1 MKPTQLT
8 TILIVALLEGC
19 GSAPE
24 ASQPAPPS
32 DASSGDLFLEP
43 CTYTARDVDYS
54 AQCGWLTVPEN
65 RSDPDSR
72 LIHLPV
78 TRVKALDGVGL
89 QPIYYLAGG
98 PGQTNMGFSRLE
110 GLIDRHDLVMVG
122 YRGVDGPVRLECPEY
137 AELLS
142 SPPASLLSQETFD
155 ASADAYRRC
164 AQRHSAEGVDLDGY
178 TVTETIDDL
187 EDARHAF
194 GDPRVNTLSQ
204 SYGTRLAMI
213 WGWMY
218 PSSQHRSAM
227 ISVNPPGHFIWDPGM
242 IERQLEHYSALC
254 AADAQCSGRTDS
266 LTEAMRSVS
275 RSMPERWLFLPV
287 KPGNIGMVTFM
298 MLYHTTSAPKIL
310 DAWLDAAEGDA
321 SGLATL
327 SLMADLM
334 FASAPS
340 VWGESVAKVTS
351 TDYTWDPSRDYL
363 AEYMPEGAI
372 LGALVSTLGFAGARG
387 WPGNLIDDELRQVQP
402 SAVET
407 LLIRGSID
415 FSTPAEFAR
424 DELLPHL
431 ENGRQ
436 VILREF
442 GHTGDVWSLQPE
454 ATRHLLATFYA
465 TGEVDDSLFEV
476 NSVDFD
482 PGIGFGTMAK
492 LALAGLLIVMVVVAL
507 VTRWAWRRLRKARS
521 WRLPG

>member
-1 MKPTQLT
+1 MKPGTSPT
-8 TILIVALLEGC
+8 TILIVALLAGC
-19 GSAPE
+19 SSAPE
-24 ASQPAPPS
+24 ATEPATPS
-32 DASSGDLFLEP
+32 NASSGDLSLEP
-43 CTYTARDVDYS
+43 CTYTARDVDYN
-54 AQCGWLTVPEN
+54 ARCGWLAVPEN
-65 RSDPDSR
+65 RSEPDAR

-78 TRVKALDGVGL
+78 TRVEALDEVGL

-98 PGQTNMGFSRLE
+98 PGQTNIGFSRLQ

-142 SPPASLLSQETFD
+142 NPPAGFLSQETFD

-178 TVTETIDDL
+178 TVTETINDL
-187 EDARHAF
+187 EDARRAF
-194 GDPRVNTLSQ
+194 GDRSVNTLSQ

-218 PSSQHRSAM
+218 PSSLHRSAM
-227 ISVNPPGHFIWDPGM
+227 ISVNPPGHFIWNPWV
-242 IERQLEHYSALC
+242 IERQLEHYSTLC
-254 AADAQCSGRTDS
+254 AADAECSGRTNS
-266 LTEAMRSVS
+266 LANAMRSVS
-275 RSMPERWLFLPV
+275 RSMPERWLFLPI
-287 KPGNIGMVTFM
+287 KRGNIELVTFM

-351 TDYTWDPSRDYL
+351 TDYIWEPGHDYL
-363 AEYMPEGAI
+363 AEYMPEDAI
-372 LGALVSTLGFAGARG
+372 LGASVSTLGFAGARG
-387 WPGNLIDDELRQVQP
+387 WPGNLIDEELRQVQP
-402 SAVET
+402 SAIET
-407 LLIRGSID
+407 LLISGNID

-454 ATRHLLATFYA
+454 ATRHLLATFFA
-465 TGEVDDSLFEV
+465 TGEVDDSLFAV

-482 PGIGFGTMAK
+482 SGIGFGTMAK
-492 LALAGLLIVMVVVAL
+492 LALAGILIVIVVVAL
-507 VTRWAWRRLRKARS
+507 VTRWVWRRFRRAPTLH
-521 WRLPG
+521 

>member
-1 MKPTQLT
+1 MKPGTLPITTLT
-8 TILIVALLEGC
+8 VALIVGC

-24 ASQPAPPS
+24 ATEPAPPS
-32 DASSGDLFLEP
+32 NASSGNLILEP
-43 CTYTARDVDYS
+43 CTYTARDIDFS

-65 RSDPDSR
+65 RSDLDSR

-78 TRVKALDGVGL
+78 TRVKALDRVGL

-98 PGQTNMGFSRLE
+98 PGQTNMGFSRLQ
-110 GLIDRHDLVMVG
+110 GLIDRHDIVMVG

-142 SPPASLLSQETFD
+142 SPPASLLSQESFD

-164 AQRHSAEGVDLDGY
+164 AQRHFAEGVDLDGY

-187 EDARHAF
+187 ESARHAF
-194 GDPRVNTLSQ
+194 GDRSVNTLSQ

-218 PSSQHRSAM
+218 PSSLHRSAM
-227 ISVNPPGHFIWDPGM
+227 ISVNPPGHFIWDPWM
-242 IERQLEHYSALC
+242 VERQLEHYSALC
-254 AADAQCSGRTDS
+254 AADTKCSGRTDS
-266 LTEAMRSVS
+266 LAEAMRRVS
-275 RSMPERWLFLPV
+275 RSIPDRWLFLPI
-287 KPGNIGMVTFM
+287 KPGNIRMVTFM

-334 FASAPS
+334 FASTPS

-351 TDYTWDPSRDYL
+351 TDYIWEPDRDYL
-363 AEYMPEGAI
+363 AEYMPENAI
-372 LGALVSTLGFAGARG
+372 LGAPVSTLGFAGARG
-387 WPGNLIDDELRQVQP
+387 WPGNLIDDDLRQVRP
-402 SAVET
+402 SAIET
-407 LLIRGSID
+407 LLISGSID

-476 NSVDFD
+476 SSVDFD

-492 LALAGLLIVMVVVAL
+492 LALAGLLIVTMVVAL
-507 VTRWAWRRLRKARS
+507 VIRWVWRQFRRARTS
-521 WRLPG
+521 L

>member
-1 MKPTQLT
+1 MRPANPSTV
-8 TILIVALLEGC
+8 LIVALLAGC
-19 GSAPE
+19 GSVPE
-24 ASQPAPPS
+24 AELPGPPS
-32 DASSGDLFLEP
+32 VASSGDLSLEP
-43 CTYTARDVDYS
+43 CTYVARDVDYN
-54 AQCGWLTVPEN
+54 AQCGWLTVPET
-65 RSDPDSR
+65 RSDPGSR

-78 TRVKALDGVGL
+78 TRVEALDEAGL
-89 QPIYYLAGG
+89 EPIYYLAGG
-98 PGQTNMGFSRLE
+98 PGQTNLGFSRLE

-137 AELLS
+137 ADMLS
-142 SPPASLLSQETFD
+142 KPPASFLSQETFD

-164 AQRHSAEGVDLDGY
+164 AQRHSAEGVDLAGY
-178 TVTETIDDL
+178 TVSETVNDL
-187 EDARHAF
+187 EDARQAL
-194 GDPRVNTLSQ
+194 GDRRVNTLSQ

-218 PSSQHRSAM
+218 PSSLHRSAM
-227 ISVNPPGHFIWDPGM
+227 ISVNPPGHFIWDPWM
-242 IERQLEHYSALC
+242 IEKQLEHYSALC
-254 AADAQCSGRTDS
+254 AADAKCSERTDS
-266 LTEAMRSVS
+266 LSEAMRGVR
-275 RSMPERWLFLPV
+275 RSMPERWLFFPV

-298 MLYHTTSAPKIL
+298 MLYHTTSAPKVL

-334 FASAPS
+334 MASAPS

-351 TDYTWDPSRDYL
+351 TDYVWEADRDYL
-363 AEYMPEGAI
+363 AEYLPDDAT

-387 WPGNLIDDELRQVQP
+387 WPGNPIDEELRQVQP

-407 LLIRGSID
+407 LLISGSID

-431 ENGRQ
+431 ENGHQ
-436 VILREF
+436 VILSEF

-482 PGIGFGTMAK
+482 PGIGIGTMTK
-492 LALAGLLIVMVVVAL
+492 LALGGILIAIVVVAL
-507 VTRWAWRRLRKARS
+507 LTRWIWRRFRRARIS
-521 WRLPG
+521 H